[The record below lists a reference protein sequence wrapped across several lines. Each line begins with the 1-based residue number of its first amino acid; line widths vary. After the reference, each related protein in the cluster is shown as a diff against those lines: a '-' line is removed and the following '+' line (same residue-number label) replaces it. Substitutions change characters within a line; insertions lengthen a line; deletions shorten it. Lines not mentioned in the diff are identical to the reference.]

1 LIKNF
6 LTGGMP
12 VHICI
17 ALKLSKPIQPGNV
30 NQLWDSERIFR
41 DNQCI

>member
-17 ALKLSKPIQPGNV
+17 ALKLSKPV
-30 NQLWDSERIFR
+30 
-41 DNQCI
+41 